1 MASLLKSQNLGLLNA
16 VASILASS
24 GPSRTPTSF
33 GQVAGQG
40 LMGYMQGKK
49 YEDEMK
55 RQKEQDELE
64 RKYKESLIANNKLGV
79 TGRIGSYN
87 PGDFT
92 SESFSI
98 FKETGDDSVLERYE
112 PYATIDLGGG
122 LKGLYNKATK
132 EIFQPNTKQEFL
144 SNVKDAASIEASG
157 KVTGAGQAEAALNL
171 PLVEFNA
178 ENITRRVDELLADPG
193 FKGIIGLKDYTGILP
208 GTPEQG
214 ALGRLKQIQGAA
226 FLQAYQSLKGG
237 GQITEIEGQK
247 AEEALARLN
256 RAQSEESFREA
267 AEDFNREIRGLVE
280 IARRRAGV
288 PKDKSDKEAYE
299 LEYGKTEGAPKFDM
313 PNIEFIGWK

>member
-1 MASLLKSQNLGLLNA
+1 MASLLQSPNLGLLNA
-16 VASILASS
+16 IASILASS

-64 RKYKESLIANNKLGV
+64 RKYKESLIENNKLGV
-79 TGRIGSYN
+79 TGRIGTYN
-87 PGDFT
+87 PGDYTPKTMAEFMKT
-92 SESFSI
+92 R
-98 FKETGDDSVLERYE
+98 DPNVLERYE
-112 PYATIDLGGG
+112 PYSTIDLGGG
-122 LKGLYNKATK
+122 LKGLYNKATAQISQSN
-132 EIFQPNTKQEFL
+132 ERQEFL
-144 SNVKDAASIEASG
+144 SNVKDAAAMESSG

-178 ENITRRVDELLADPG
+178 ENMTRRVDELLADPG
-193 FKGIIGLKDYTGILP
+193 FKGIVGMKDYTGILP

-214 ALGRLKQIQGAA
+214 ALARLKQIQGGA

-247 AEEALARLN
+247 SEEALARLS

-267 AEDFNREIRGLVE
+267 AEDFNREISGLVE
-280 IARRRAGV
+280 IVRKRAGV
-288 PKDKSDKEAYE
+288 LEDKSNVINWSD
-299 LEYGKTEGAPKFDM
+299 L
-313 PNIEFIGWK
+313 